1 MGHLST
7 LFKNLHMLVQ
17 VEQIENNL
25 KLKSTESTFLL
36 LLLLL
41 LLCNNQKS
49 FNSHVTGDVVSD
61 LSADNIFCQVKKFWR
76 NDFCL

>member
-36 LLLLL
+36 LLLL
-41 LLCNNQKS
+41 CKNQKS
-49 FNSHVTGDVVSD
+49 FKSHVTGDVVSD
-61 LSADNIFCQVKKFWR
+61 LSAVTFFVKLR
-76 NDFCL
+76 SSGEMISAYN